1 MDCKA
6 KEFTTCSGKFSAGYC
21 NKHYL
26 QIRRHGKLIIS
37 NRDKR
42 TAIIKGN
49 TAEIQLGVNAKD
61 GYAIVDKQ
69 FAYLAKDN
77 FNINHYGYA
86 RRSKD
91 KKLLHRLVTNVDSTK
106 VVDHKNNNQLDN
118 RLDNLRICTQAENSK
133 NQRLRKNSRS
143 GYKGVSEHTNGFRAR
158 IKVNYKQIELG
169 IYKTAV
175 EAAKAYDI
183 AAKKLHG
190 EFARINNA

>member
-6 KEFTTCSGKFSAGYC
+6 NGFTTCSGRFSAGYC

-42 TAIIKGN
+42 TAVAKGD
-49 TAEIQLGVNAKD
+49 TIEIPLGVNSKD
-61 GYAIVDKQ
+61 GYAIIDKQ
-69 FAYLAKDN
+69 FAHLAKDN

-86 RRSKD
+86 RRSRD
-91 KKLLHRLVTNVDSTK
+91 KKLLHRLIMEVNQTEVI
-106 VVDHKNNNQLDN
+106 DHKNNNRLDN
-118 RLDNLRICTQAENSK
+118 RLNNLRVCTQAENSK
-133 NQRLRKNSRS
+133 NQRLRKNNIS

-169 IYKTAV
+169 IYTTAL
-175 EAAKAYDI
+175 EAAKAYDK
-183 AAKKLHG
+183 AAKGLHG
-190 EFARINNA
+190 EYARLNDA